1 MSLKK
6 PGTSSRSRRYTMTSL
21 SANLVASKERNPNRV
36 ALHCDD
42 LQFTFAE
49 FHAAA
54 SRVATL
60 LEQAGVEPGD
70 RVGVMLPNTPA
81 FAIVFYG
88 IIYRGAVAVPM
99 NPLLKAREVTFYL
112 SNSGA
117 KALFGTPAFAD
128 EASAGADEVGAQC
141 WIVDDAG
148 LMDLIA
154 DLPGQPS
161 PVERGHDDVAVILHT
176 SGTTGKPKGA
186 MLTHGNLGRNAEVAV
201 RTLVETGPDDVVM
214 GCLPLFHVFGLTC
227 GLNGS
232 LLSGAMLPLIPRFD
246 PRKALE
252 VIERDGVTVFEGVPT
267 MYSALLSIADS
278 QPDGVSPDSIRSLR
292 TCVSGGAALPVQFL
306 NDFEKAFGCAV
317 LEGYGLS
324 ESSPAAAFNHPHR
337 PRKAG
342 SIGTPIE
349 GVEMRAVDLAGVEVP
364 QGSAGEI
371 QIRGHN
377 VMKGYWNL
385 PDATKATITPEGW
398 LATGDVGRV
407 DEDGY
412 FYIVDRTKALITRG
426 GYNVYPREIEEVL
439 YEHPAVAEAAVI
451 GIPHD
456 SLGEE
461 VGAAVALKKG
471 TSAHPD
477 KLREYVKARVAAY
490 KYPRQIW
497 LVNALP
503 KGPTGKILKRDITV
517 PTTESAG

>member
-1 MSLKK
+1 
-6 PGTSSRSRRYTMTSL
+6 MTSL
-21 SANLVASKERNPNRV
+21 STNLFASAERYPNRI
-36 ALHCDD
+36 ALRCDD

-49 FHAAA
+49 FDGAAA
-54 SRVATL
+54 RVATL
-60 LEQAGVEPGD
+60 LEQAGIEPGD

-117 KALFGTPAFAD
+117 KALFGTPAFAN

-148 LMDLIA
+148 LLDLIA
-154 DLPGQPS
+154 GLPEQES
-161 PVERGHDDVAVILHT
+161 PVERGADDVAVILHT

-186 MLTHGNLGRNAEVAV
+186 MLTHGNLGRNAEVSV
-201 RTLVETGPDDVVM
+201 NCLVETGPDDVVM

-227 GLNGS
+227 GLNGAV
-232 LLSGAMLPLIPRFD
+232 LSGATLTLIPRFD
-246 PRKALE
+246 PLKALE

-267 MYSALLSIADS
+267 MYSALLGVADQAAS
-278 QPDGVSPDSIRSLR
+278 GATRTLR
-292 TCVSGGAALPVQFL
+292 VCVSGGAAMPVQVL
-306 NDFEKAFGCAV
+306 TDFEKAFGCEV

-337 PRKAG
+337 PRKVG

-349 GVEMRAVDLAGVEVP
+349 GVQMRVVDLDGAEVP
-364 QGSAGEI
+364 QGQTGEI

-385 PDATKATITPEGW
+385 PEATKATITPDGW

-412 FYIVDRTKALITRG
+412 FYIVDRTKDMIIRG

-461 VGAAVALKKG
+461 VGAAVALKEG
-471 TSAHPD
+471 ERVEPEE
-477 KLREYVKARVAAY
+477 LRDYVKARVAAY
-490 KYPRQIW
+490 KYPRHVW
-497 LVNALP
+497 LVDALP
-503 KGPTGKILKRDITV
+503 KGPTGKIQKRDITV
-517 PTTESAG
+517 PTTESTR

>member
-1 MSLKK
+1 
-6 PGTSSRSRRYTMTSL
+6 MTSL
-21 SANLVASKERNPNRV
+21 SANLVASKDRTPHRV
-36 ALHCDD
+36 ALRCDD
-42 LQFTFAE
+42 LQFTYRE

-54 SRVATL
+54 ARVATL
-60 LEQAGVEPGD
+60 LEVAGIEPGD

-81 FAIVFYG
+81 FAIAFYG
-88 IIYRGAVAVPM
+88 IMYRGAVAVPM
-99 NPLLKAREVTFYL
+99 NPLLKSREVSFYL

-117 KALFGTPAFAD
+117 KALFAAPAFAA
-128 EASAGADEVGAQC
+128 EATAGAGEGGAQC
-141 WIVDDAG
+141 WVVDDAG
-148 LMDLIA
+148 LAELTA
-154 DLPGQPS
+154 DLPAQES

-186 MLTHGNLGRNAEVAV
+186 MLTHGNLGRNAEVSV
-201 RTLVETGPDDVVM
+201 RTRVETGPDDVVM

-232 LLSGAMLPLIPRFD
+232 VLAGAMLTLIPRFD

-252 VIERDGVTVFEGVPT
+252 VIERDAVTVFEAVPT
-267 MYSALLSIADS
+267 MYSALLSVADEAS
-278 QPDGVSPDSIRSLR
+278 SEATRSLR
-292 TCVSGGAALPVQFL
+292 TCVSGGAALPVQVL
-306 NDFEKAFGCAV
+306 NDFEKTFGCAV

-324 ESSPAAAFNHPHR
+324 ESSPAAAFNHPNR
-337 PRKAG
+337 ERKAG

-349 GVEMRAVDLAGVEVP
+349 GVEMRVVDLDGVEVP
-364 QGSAGEI
+364 QGDTGEI

-385 PDATKATITPEGW
+385 PDATKSTITEEGW
-398 LATGDVGRV
+398 LNTGDVGRI

-412 FYIVDRTKALITRG
+412 FYIVDRTKDMIIRG

-461 VGAAVALKKG
+461 VGAAVALKKDALEEG
-471 TSAHPD
+471 KVTPEE
-477 KLREYVKARVAAY
+477 LRDYVKARVAAY
-490 KYPRQIW
+490 KYPRQVW
-497 LVNALP
+497 LVDALP
-503 KGPTGKILKRDITV
+503 KGPTGKVQKRDITV
-517 PTTESAG
+517 PATESTR